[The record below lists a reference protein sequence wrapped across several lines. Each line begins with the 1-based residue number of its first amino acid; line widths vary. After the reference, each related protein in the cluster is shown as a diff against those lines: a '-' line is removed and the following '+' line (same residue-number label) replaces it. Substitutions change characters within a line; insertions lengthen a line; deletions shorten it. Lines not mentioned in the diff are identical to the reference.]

1 MDTLKGI
8 TSKQAIRFIIAQLA
22 VSVILSI
29 LLLLHDW
36 TAAYSGLTGG
46 MIATLSTAWFA
57 VKVFGIKLDRHP
69 AEILRRFY
77 LGEINKILI
86 TVSLFIAAFVLIR
99 PVNAA
104 ALIAMYFLVYVTPFV
119 VDVFFDDG
127 VYKIEDN
134 KESK

>member
-1 MDTLKGI
+1 VDTLKGI

-22 VSVILSI
+22 VSIFLST
-29 LLLLHDW
+29 LLLFHDG

-46 MIATLSTAWFA
+46 MIATLATAWFA
-57 VKVFGIKLDRHP
+57 VKVFGIKLDRDP
-69 AEILRRFY
+69 ADILRTLY

-104 ALIAMYFLVYVTPFV
+104 ALIAMYFFVYLTPFV
-119 VDVFFDDG
+119 VDIFFDDAA
-127 VYKIEDN
+127 YKIEDK
-134 KESK
+134 KES

>member
-1 MDTLKGI
+1 MSLKGV

-22 VSVILSI
+22 VSVLLSV
-29 LLLLHDW
+29 LLLFYNW
-36 TAAYSGLTGG
+36 TAAYSGLAGG
-46 MIATLSTAWFA
+46 MIATLATAWFA
-57 VKVFGIKLDRHP
+57 VKVFGVKLNQDAVNIVRT
-69 AEILRRFY
+69 LY

-104 ALIAMYFLVYVTPFV
+104 ALIAVYFFVYLTPFV
-119 VDVFFDDG
+119 ISVFFDDET
-127 VYKIEDN
+127 YKTED

>member
-1 MDTLKGI
+1 MSLKGV

-22 VSVILSI
+22 VSVLLSA
-29 LLLLHDW
+29 LLLFFNW
-36 TAAYSGLTGG
+36 TAAYSGLVGG
-46 MIATLSTAWFA
+46 MIATLATAWFA
-57 VKVFGIKLDRHP
+57 VKVFGVKLNQDAVNIVRT
-69 AEILRRFY
+69 LY

-104 ALIAMYFLVYVTPFV
+104 ALIAVYFFVYLTPFV
-119 VDVFFDDG
+119 ISVFFDDET
-127 VYKIEDN
+127 YKTED